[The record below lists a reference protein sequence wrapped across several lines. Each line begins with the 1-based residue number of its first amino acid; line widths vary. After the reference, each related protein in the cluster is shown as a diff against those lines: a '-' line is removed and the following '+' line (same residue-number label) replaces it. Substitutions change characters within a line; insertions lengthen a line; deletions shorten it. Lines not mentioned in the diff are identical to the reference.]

1 MEVTYKLEYSVL
13 AVPMTIDFLKFFSS
27 NFQNPIIEKVIKTEY
42 LLRANGHK
50 YIFVEP
56 IKNTKKEIG
65 KRNLPLKQ
73 RNEILCRY
81 QKIGQDKYKTLSD
94 ELNTIVFNELMPLAL
109 EKKLITE
116 DDPVLWNDL
125 YWMPLFF
132 ESELDIK
139 KEESEKKWIFSLE
152 IDLNL
157 LQGAFKSY
165 VLENKLDIL
174 SVKGR
179 GPSLKNKVG
188 LAAALLPYRDI
199 LNGRFYE
206 D

>member
-1 MEVTYKLEYSVL
+1 MKNLIIYFIVCTVIFGQKV
-13 AVPMTIDFLKFFSS
+13 VRIGFFP
-27 NFQNPIIEKVIKTEY
+27 NITHGQALYGKNLGIFEK
-42 LLRANGHK
+42 N
-50 YIFVEP
+50 